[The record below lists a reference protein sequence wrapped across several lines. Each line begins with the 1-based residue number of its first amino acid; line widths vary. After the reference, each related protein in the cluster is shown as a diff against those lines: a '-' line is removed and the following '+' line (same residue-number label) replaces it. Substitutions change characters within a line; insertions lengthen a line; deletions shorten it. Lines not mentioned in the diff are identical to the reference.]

1 MTIGQLQGEEPM
13 HDDFDVDLGN
23 QIDEG
28 GDPPRL
34 WEPNG
39 LQPGCAF
46 SRSIGD
52 RGAKKYGCV
61 ADPEIDQF
69 VLKPEDRML
78 VLASDGVW
86 EFYTNQARRAFFR
99 SCASALK
106 LLLPRR
112 MLWTSF
118 TVICDT
124 APRWKLSSKVFAMWW
139 RTRIQLGYH
148 ARFVAD
154 GTRQLKTESK
164 RVPLRGQERSDDITI
179 IGIYIKDTAP
189 GNDSP
194 GTFAPP
200 PSCEATQPVIAT
212 KQLPDPATAPV
223 VTMSDGAMS
232 SLKPGMLENAFGEL
246 ESAFPENPE
255 HADDRKR

>member
-1 MTIGQLQGEEPM
+1 
-13 HDDFDVDLGN
+13 
-23 QIDEG
+23 
-28 GDPPRL
+28 
-34 WEPNG
+34 
-39 LQPGCAF
+39 
-46 SRSIGD
+46 
-52 RGAKKYGCV
+52 
-61 ADPEIDQF
+61 
-69 VLKPEDRML
+69 
-78 VLASDGVW
+78 
-86 EFYTNQARRAFFR
+86 
-99 SCASALK
+99 
-106 LLLPRR
+106 
-112 MLWTSF
+112 
-118 TVICDT
+118 
-124 APRWKLSSKVFAMWW
+124 MWW
-139 RTRIQLGYH
+139 RARTPLGYH

-200 PSCEATQPVIAT
+200 PSCEAAQPVIAT

>member
-1 MTIGQLQGEEPM
+1 MNSLTAAHLITDEGLHAGSVDDSDSGTTAVSVFFSQAGPFFCTNLGDSRAVIASESCSKQGAKYVVKPLSKDQTFFRKDERARCRGMGGEVMTIGQLQGEEPM

-86 EFYTNQARRAFFR
+86 EFYTNQARRAFCSVVRKR
-99 SCASALK
+99 SETPTPAQNVVDIIHSHMRYGASMETLVQGLCDVVARSYSTWISREVRCRRNASAQN
-106 LLLPRR
+106 
-112 MLWTSF
+112 
-118 TVICDT
+118 
-124 APRWKLSSKVFAMWW
+124 
-139 RTRIQLGYH
+139 RI
-148 ARFVAD
+148 
-154 GTRQLKTESK
+154 
-164 RVPLRGQERSDDITI
+164 
-179 IGIYIKDTAP
+179 
-189 GNDSP
+189 
-194 GTFAPP
+194 
-200 PSCEATQPVIAT
+200 
-212 KQLPDPATAPV
+212 
-223 VTMSDGAMS
+223 
-232 SLKPGMLENAFGEL
+232 
-246 ESAFPENPE
+246 
-255 HADDRKR
+255 